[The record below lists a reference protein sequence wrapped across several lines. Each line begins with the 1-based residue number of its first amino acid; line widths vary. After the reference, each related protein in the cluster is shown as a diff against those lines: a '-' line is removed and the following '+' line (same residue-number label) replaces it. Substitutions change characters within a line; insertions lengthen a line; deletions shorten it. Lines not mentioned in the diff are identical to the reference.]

1 MQPLSRRHFLHA
13 AGATA
18 AAGCLTAPA
27 GTPAA
32 AAADAAPKFQLG
44 IVTYNVAAKWDL
56 PTVLKV
62 LKDTKIGNVEFRTT
76 HAHGVEPSLSSSQRE
91 DVKKRCADAGIRIW
105 GLGSVCEFQSPD
117 EAVVKKNIED
127 CKQFAGLAHDLG
139 AKGVKVRPNGVPRNV
154 PLEKTLEQIGKS
166 LVPCGKAAADA
177 GVEIFVEVH
186 GQTTQNPPNMKTIM
200 EHCGHPAVGVCW
212 NSNGT
217 DVKGGSVA
225 ESFKMLSPWLKSCHI
240 NDLYK
245 DEQGVYPYREL
256 FRLMRGVGY
265 DRVTLCEVGKTPG
278 SVADGTEML
287 RYYRALWM
295 ELARG

>member
-1 MQPLSRRHFLHA
+1 LQT

-18 AAGCLTAPA
+18 ATGCLTSPA
-27 GTPAA
+27 TVTAA
-32 AAADAAPKFQLG
+32 ATDAATKFQLG

-76 HAHGVEPSLSSSQRE
+76 HPHGVEPSLSSSQRE

-105 GLGSVCEFQSPD
+105 GLGSICEFQSANKAD
-117 EAVVKKNIED
+117 VERNIEE
-127 CKQFAGLAHDLG
+127 CKQFVGLAHDLG

-166 LVPCGKAAADA
+166 LIQCGKAAADG

-186 GQTTQNPPNMKTIM
+186 GPTTQNPPNMKSIM

-217 DVKGGSVA
+217 DVKNGSVA

-245 DEQGVYPYREL
+245 DELGVYPYREL

-278 SVADGTEML
+278 SVPDGTEML

>member
-1 MQPLSRRHFLHA
+1 MRSLSRRHFLQT

-18 AAGCLTAPA
+18 AAGCLAAPA
-27 GTPAA
+27 TSSAA
-32 AAADAAPKFQLG
+32 NDDAPKFQLG

-56 PTVLKV
+56 PTLLKV

-76 HAHGVEPSLSSSQRE
+76 HAHGVEPSLSSSQRQ
-91 DVKKRCADAGIRIW
+91 DVKKQCADAGIRIW
-105 GLGSVCEFQSPD
+105 GLGSVCEFQSTD
-117 EAVVKKNIED
+117 ASVVKKNIEE
-127 CKQFAGLAHDLG
+127 CKQFVGLAHHLG
-139 AKGVKVRPNGVPRNV
+139 AKGVKVRPNTVPRGASI
-154 PLEKTLEQIGKS
+154 EKTLEQIGKS

-245 DEQGVYPYREL
+245 DELGVYPYREL

-265 DRVTLCEVGKTPG
+265 DRVTLCEVGRTPG
-278 SVADGTEML
+278 SVQDGTEML
-287 RYYRALWM
+287 RYYRALWT